1 MYVCVCVCVY
11 FSTDTCFTV
20 TITVLIL
27 KLNLLYYFFYKLIF
41 ESFYCI
47 VLEKFNG
54 KFTPSIQV
62 LSSTPFPIFN
72 HSYKSFLIGLLV
84 LSI

>member
-41 ESFYCI
+41 ESFCCI